1 MIKVTFFLFAFH
13 IFSSALFSWAA
24 LYYVSPDGDNNN
36 PGTLSQPWATIQKAA
51 DTITAGS
58 TVYVRGGV
66 YNEQVTINVSG
77 SSAGGY
83 ISFQNYQ
90 GEKPVVDGSNFTVP
104 SGAAGL
110 FLIENKNYI
119 VLKGFEIRNY
129 SSSTKN
135 IVPAGIH
142 VRGTSHHIEL
152 RNNHIHHIETHAPV
166 NSAGQDADAHGIS
179 VYGTSA
185 PESINNL
192 IIDGNELYDLILGSS
207 EALALNGNVET
218 FQVTNNT
225 VRDTNNIA
233 IDCIGFEGTSPDSAY
248 DQARNGEISG
258 NKVYNISSYGNPSY
272 GAEYSAGGIYVD
284 GGRDIIV
291 QRNVVTLSDIG
302 IEIASEHSGRATSN
316 ITVSNNIIYNNKIAG
331 IAMGGYDDQRGSTRD
346 CKVINNTLY
355 HNDTRMDGNGE
366 LLLQFDIKNNIIKN
380 NIFNANS
387 QSILISNLYPQNTG
401 SVVDYNLYFS
411 PEESENS
418 TWQWMGITYIGFD
431 SYRAGTSGDANGL
444 FANPKFI
451 NPSEADF
458 HLQQSSPAIDK
469 GSSINAPSNDF
480 DGNLRP
486 QGAGYDLGAYEYVGI
501 PIPDIKANSQDGSFT
516 VSSGTPVSITVSL
529 NPNNLSGQN
538 ADWWV
543 VESAPDGFFYHF
555 DLATSSMVQ
564 GLLPTHQGPLF
575 TLNPSQLLNTSGL
588 TVGKHTFYFAVDMN
602 MNGSLDFN
610 QLYFDAVVVNVTQ

>member
-1 MIKVTFFLFAFH
+1 MTKIAFFLFALH
-13 IFSSALFSWAA
+13 IFSGTLFSWANS
-24 LYYVSPDGDNNN
+24 YYVSPDGDNNN
-36 PGTLSQPWATIQKAA
+36 PGTVLQPWATIQKAA
-51 DTITAGS
+51 DTVTAGS

-66 YNEQVTINVSG
+66 YNEQVTINISG
-77 SSAGGY
+77 SFSGGY
-83 ISFQNYQ
+83 IRFQNYP
-90 GEKPVVDGSNFTVP
+90 GEKPVVDGSNLLVP

-110 FLIENKNYI
+110 FLIENRNYI
-119 VLKGFEIRNY
+119 VFKGFEIRNY

-135 IVPAGIH
+135 IVPAAIH

-152 RNNHIHHIETHAPV
+152 RNNRIHHIETHAPI
-166 NSAGQDADAHGIS
+166 NSAGQGADAHGIS

-225 VRDTNNIA
+225 VRDANNIA

-258 NKVYNISSYGNPSY
+258 NRVYNISSYGNPSY

-302 IEIASEHSGRATSN
+302 IEIASEHLGRITSN
-316 ITVSNNIIYNNKIAG
+316 VTVRNNIIYNNKIAG

-346 CKVINNTLY
+346 CMVINNTLY

-366 LLLQFDIKNNIIKN
+366 LLLQFDIRNNIIKN

-387 QSILISNLYPQNTG
+387 QSILISNPYTQNTG

-418 TWQWMGITYIGFD
+418 TWQWKGITYTGFD
-431 SYRAGTSGDANGL
+431 SYRAGTTGDANGL
-444 FANPKFI
+444 FGDPKFI
-451 NPSEADF
+451 NPSGADF

-469 GSSINAPSNDF
+469 GSSINAPNNDF
-480 DGNLRP
+480 DGNQRP
-486 QGAGYDLGAYEYVGI
+486 QGVGYDLGAYEYVTATTFYVEPSGLCGDKSPCYFTI
-501 PIPDIKANSQDGSFT
+501 QAAIDAAQTESVIRILQGTYDENIIIDQAYGLTLSGGWDSTFTTQSSNTTTNSLT
-516 VSSGTPVSITVSL
+516 ISSGVVTV
-529 NPNNLSGQN
+529 
-538 ADWWV
+538 D
-543 VESAPDGFFYHF
+543 
-555 DLATSSMVQ
+555 SMVIQ
-564 GLLPTHQGPLF
+564 
-575 TLNPSQLLNTSGL
+575 
-588 TVGKHTFYFAVDMN
+588 
-602 MNGSLDFN
+602 
-610 QLYFDAVVVNVTQ
+610 